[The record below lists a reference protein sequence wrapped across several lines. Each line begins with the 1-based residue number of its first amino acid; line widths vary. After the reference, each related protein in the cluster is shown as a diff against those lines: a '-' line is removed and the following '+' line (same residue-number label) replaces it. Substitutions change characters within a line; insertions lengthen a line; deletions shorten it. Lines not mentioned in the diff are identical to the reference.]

1 MKKQISLFLVLVMA
15 FAMLSGCASGDQQPS
30 DTAPQSSDQPSSSA
44 PASNEPAS
52 QAPDS
57 GEKTTITVL
66 RPGDQDKVASFMEP
80 AVEAFEKDNPDI
92 HVEIMY
98 ESWAGWIQTYPTY
111 FEADTQPDVIFWWDN
126 KLHDSSANPHLVDL
140 SGYLSDELKN
150 KIPQSVWDL
159 VDAGDMNG
167 LYYVPSS
174 VDTFVLY
181 YNKDLFTAA
190 GLDPNTPP
198 TNWDELL
205 AAAKAI
211 KEQTGKAGLGVPA
224 INGAEVLQEFVGC
237 FINQA
242 TDAPILDSDSQPLF
256 ETEQGLEALE
266 FLEQLWPYVQD
277 SPTEYGRGELRPL
290 MRDGEVGM
298 LIEGPWAVSTMIA
311 AYGEDF
317 ADDSS
322 VGIAELPVGPNG
334 KKITWAGTNGWIATR
349 EETAEASA
357 KFIEYLMS
365 DEVLKAHHLAYG
377 SAPLYDSELNDPA
390 FQHAHWDTFY
400 KETQEYTLYGMIGKN
415 SATPSA
421 YYTALEEVWQQFLL
435 GQLNAEDALSAAA
448 AAARDVTERNS

>member
-1 MKKQISLFLVLVMA
+1 MKKRISLILALVM
-15 FAMLSGCASGDQQPS
+15 LCALLAACGSGDQ
-30 DTAPQSSDQPSSSA
+30 
-44 PASNEPAS
+44 PAG
-52 QAPDS
+52 APDANSPATSQNTDAPVS
-57 GEKTTITVL
+57 GDSQGSAGKTTITVL

-80 AVEAFEKDNPDI
+80 AVEAFEKENPDI

-111 FEADTQPDVIFWWDN
+111 FEAGTQPDVIFWWDN
-126 KLHDSSANPHLVDL
+126 KLHDSSANSHLVDL
-140 SGYLSDELKN
+140 SGYLSEDLVN
-150 KIPQSVWDL
+150 KIPQGVWNL
-159 VDAGDMNG
+159 ASPGDMEG

-190 GLDPNTPP
+190 GLDPDAPP
-198 TNWDELL
+198 ATWDELL

-211 KEQTGKAGLGVPA
+211 KEKTGKAGIGVPA

-242 TDAPILDSDSQPLF
+242 TDAPILDSSSMPLF
-256 ETEQGLEALE
+256 NTPEGQQALD

-290 MRDGEVGM
+290 IRDGEVGM
-298 LIEGPWAVSTMIA
+298 LIEGPWAISTMTA
-311 AYGEDF
+311 AYGDDF
-317 ADDSS
+317 TKDGP
-322 VGIAELPVGPNG
+322 VGIAELPAGPNG

-349 EETAEASA
+349 TETAEASA

-365 DEVLKAHHLAYG
+365 DDVLKAHHLAYG

-390 FQHAHWDTFY
+390 FQYDHWSTFY
-400 KETQEYTLYGMIGKN
+400 KEAQEYTLYGMIGKN
-415 SATPSA
+415 SATPAA

-435 GQLNAEDALSAAA
+435 GQMNAEDAMSAAIA
-448 AAARDVTERNS
+448 AVENVTARNS

>member
-150 KIPQSVWDL
+150 KIPQSVWNMADP
-159 VDAGDMNG
+159 GDMDG
-167 LYYVPSS
+167 IYYVPSS
-174 VDTFVLY
+174 VDTFALF

-205 AAAKAI
+205 AAAKTI
-211 KEQTGKAGLGVPA
+211 KDQTGKPGIGVPA

-242 TDAPILDSDSQPLF
+242 TDAAILDSDSNPIF
-256 ETEQGLEALE
+256 NTAEGLEALK
-266 FLEQLWPYVQD
+266 FLEELRPYFQE

-290 MRDGEVGM
+290 VRDGEIGM
-298 LIEGPWAVSTMIA
+298 IIDGPWAVAAMVA
-311 AYGEDF
+311 AYGENFTED
-317 ADDSS
+317 
-322 VGIAELPVGPNG
+322 GPIGVTEMPSAANG
-334 KKITWAGTNGWIATR
+334 KKITWSGTNGWVATR

-390 FQHAHWDTFY
+390 FQYPYWNTFY
-400 KETQEYTLYGMIGKN
+400 NEIQDYTLYGMIGKN
-415 SATPSA
+415 SATPAA
-421 YYTALEEVWQQFLL
+421 YYTAMEEVWQAFVL
-435 GQLNAEDALSAAA
+435 GQLSAEEALDAAA
-448 AAARDVTERNS
+448 EAAKTVTERNS

>member
-1 MKKQISLFLVLVMA
+1 MKKRISLILALVMLCA
-15 FAMLSGCASGDQQPS
+15 LLAACGSGDQPAGAPDANSPAPSQNTDAPASGDSQ
-30 DTAPQSSDQPSSSA
+30 DSA
-44 PASNEPAS
+44 
-52 QAPDS
+52 
-57 GEKTTITVL
+57 GKTTITVL

-80 AVEAFEKDNPDI
+80 AVEAFEKENPDI

-111 FEADTQPDVIFWWDN
+111 FEAGTQPDVIFWWDN
-126 KLHDSSANPHLVDL
+126 KLHDSSANSHLVDL
-140 SGYLSDELKN
+140 SGYLSEDLVN
-150 KIPQSVWDL
+150 KIPQGVWNL
-159 VDAGDMNG
+159 ASPGDMEG

-190 GLDPNTPP
+190 GLDPDAPP
-198 TNWDELL
+198 ATWDELL

-211 KEQTGKAGLGVPA
+211 KEKTGKAGIGVPA

-242 TDAPILDSDSQPLF
+242 TDAPILDSSSMPLF
-256 ETEQGLEALE
+256 NTPEGQQALD

-290 MRDGEVGM
+290 IRDGEVGM
-298 LIEGPWAVSTMIA
+298 LIEGPWAISTMTA
-311 AYGEDF
+311 AYGDDF
-317 ADDSS
+317 TKDGP
-322 VGIAELPVGPNG
+322 VGIAELPAGPNG

-349 EETAEASA
+349 TETAEASA

-365 DEVLKAHHLAYG
+365 DDVLKAHHLAYG

-390 FQHAHWDTFY
+390 FQYDHWSTFY
-400 KETQEYTLYGMIGKN
+400 KEAQEYTLYGMIGKN
-415 SATPSA
+415 SATPAA

-435 GQLNAEDALSAAA
+435 GQMNAEDAMSAAIA
-448 AAARDVTERNS
+448 AVENVTARNS